1 MCKNSHGKNSVEL
14 DDIFG
19 LHASSYCRQHKLSID
34 QHKVVNAICNCR
46 SAVLGGN
53 IKHCCCCG
61 ADIISYN
68 SCRNRHCPKC
78 QALAKARWLEA
89 RQAELLPV
97 EYFHVVFTIP
107 HELNSLANYN
117 KAIIYNILFKS
128 AWITIDT
135 LGKDQKR
142 LGGDTGMLAALHTWG
157 QNLSQ
162 HIHLHCI
169 IPGGALN
176 TDEENKKDEQDKQN
190 KQKKQKKQKWVS
202 CKPKFLFPV
211 KVMSKIFRGTFVKLL
226 RQAHQNNELK
236 LQNTIADLSNPK
248 LFDELLDSLMK
259 KGWYVYSKKPFN
271 GAKGAVDYL
280 AKYVYKTAIS
290 NNRILSCKD
299 GMVTFKWRDYSNHN
313 KIKQMTLDAHEFIR
327 RFLIHVLPNRFIRI
341 RSFGFLANPCKK
353 NKIQKILHLLNQAN
367 QPSQSET
374 NESAKSVG
382 KTGKAEKNEST
393 GALMLRLTGININ
406 VCPKCKTGMLCII
419 KNFPNSIQQRFKYQD
434 TS

>member
-1 MCKNSHGKNSVEL
+1 MCKNSLRKKNSKYNRSKNSVEL
-14 DDIFG
+14 NDIFK
-19 LHASSYCRQHKLSID
+19 LYASSYCKQHKLPIA
-34 QHKVVNAICNCR
+34 QYKVINAICNCR

-53 IKHCCCCG
+53 VKHCYYCG

-89 RQAELLPV
+89 REAELLPV

-117 KAIIYNILFKS
+117 KTIIYNILFKA
-128 AWITIDT
+128 AWTTIYT

-142 LGGDTGMLAALHTWG
+142 LDGLTGMLAALHTWG

-176 TDEENKKDEQDKQN
+176 NDEKDGQN
-190 KQKKQKKQKWVS
+190 KQKWIP
-202 CKPKFLFPV
+202 CKPKFLFPI
-211 KVMSKIFRGTFVKLL
+211 KVMSKIFRGPFIKLL
-226 RQAHQNNELK
+226 RQAYQNNELK
-236 LQNTIADLSNPK
+236 LQNTIANLVNPK
-248 LFDELLDSLMK
+248 IFTRLLDNLMK
-259 KGWYVYSKKPFN
+259 KDWVVYSKKPFN
-271 GAKGAVDYL
+271 GAKGAIGYL

-290 NNRILSCKD
+290 NNRILSCKND
-299 GMVTFKWRDYSNHN
+299 KVTFKWRDYSNHN
-313 KIKQMTLDAHEFIR
+313 KIKLMTLDAHEFIR
-327 RFLIHVLPNRFIRI
+327 RFLSHVLPDRFVRI

-353 NKIQKILHLLNQAN
+353 NKIQKILHLLNQPNHN
-367 QPSQSET
+367 QLNKP
-374 NESAKSVG
+374 NKSN
-382 KTGKAEKNEST
+382 KLTRSIEKIKKNEST
-393 GALMLRLTGININ
+393 SALMLRLTGININ
-406 VCPKCKTGMLCII
+406 ICPKCKTGVLHII
-419 KNFPNSIQQRFKYQD
+419 QNFPNSIQHKRLNYQD